1 MTFSRSCLVAVLAA
15 LAACAPVRPPVAQP
29 PAAAPPIAAP
39 ASTMTPTPT
48 PPAPPAVPAPTAEAA
63 APVAA
68 PSPPAAP
75 SLPAPPAALRK
86 PIAAVAPAPAKVALP
101 AAPKPAAEPAP
112 APAEAA
118 LELRGRFALTAGRGQ
133 ALVPGELVD
142 SVVYYVPAAGAP
154 RPRAGRFNVYTL
166 NRDFK
171 PAALAVPI
179 GSTVRFVNQDEVR
192 HNVFSVTPG
201 SNFDL
206 GYQAPGQSADEVLN
220 RAGVVLVSCNV
231 HRSMET
237 DVLVVPSAY
246 AAKVGAD
253 GRFVLR
259 GLPAG
264 AGKLYFWNPRGALGV
279 KPITLPAS
287 GEVSVTVQAVR
298 PRVLTEIDV
307 GSAP

>member
-1 MTFSRSCLVAVLAA
+1 MNLHRSCLLGALAA
-15 LAACAPVRPPVAQP
+15 LSACAPVRAPVAPP
-29 PAAAPPIAAP
+29 PAP
-39 ASTMTPTPT
+39 AVQVPESRMTTP
-48 PPAPPAVPAPTAEAA
+48 PPAPPAPTPAA
-63 APVAA
+63 APAAVAA
-68 PSPPAAP
+68 PPSPAR
-75 SLPAPPAALRK
+75 SPAPPRATHKSATVASRAPSK
-86 PIAAVAPAPAKVALP
+86 SAVLP
-101 AAPKPAAEPAP
+101 PPKPAA
-112 APAEAA
+112 AA
-118 LELRGRFALTAGRGQ
+118 SDATLELRGRLTLTAGRGQ

-154 RPRAGRFNVYTL
+154 RPRAGRFNIYTL

-171 PAALAVPI
+171 PAAMAVPI

-201 SNFDL
+201 STFDL
-206 GYQAPGQSADEVLN
+206 GYQAPGQSVDQVLN

-259 GLPAG
+259 GIPAG
-264 AGKLYFWNPRGALGV
+264 TGRLYYWNPRGALGAKAV
-279 KPITLPAS
+279 TLPIS
-287 GEVSVTVQAVR
+287 GDVAVTVQAVR

-307 GSAP
+307 GSRP

>member
-1 MTFSRSCLVAVLAA
+1 M
-15 LAACAPVRPPVAQP
+15 PPP
-29 PAAAPPIAAP
+29 
-39 ASTMTPTPT
+39 
-48 PPAPPAVPAPTAEAA
+48 
-63 APVAA
+63 
-68 PSPPAAP
+68 
-75 SLPAPPAALRK
+75 
-86 PIAAVAPAPAKVALP
+86 
-101 AAPKPAAEPAP
+101 PKPAAA
-112 APAEAA
+112 ASDAA
-118 LELRGRFALTAGRGQ
+118 LELRGRLTLTAGRGQ
-133 ALVPGELVD
+133 ELVPGELVD

-154 RPRAGRFNVYTL
+154 RPHAGRFNIYTI

-171 PAALAVPI
+171 PAAMAVPI

-201 SNFDL
+201 STFDL
-206 GYQAPGQSADEVLN
+206 GYQAPGQSADQVLN

-259 GLPAG
+259 GVPAG
-264 AGKLYFWNPRGALGV
+264 AGKLYYWNPRGVLGARA
-279 KPITLPAS
+279 ITLPAS
-287 GEVSVTVQAVR
+287 GEVAVTVQAVR

>member
-1 MTFSRSCLVAVLAA
+1 MNFHRSCLLGALAA
-15 LAACAPVRPPVAQP
+15 LAACAPVRAPVAP
-29 PAAAPPIAAP
+29 PPAPAVQAPESRMTTPPPAPSTAHPAPAASPAVAAAP
-39 ASTMTPTPT
+39 
-48 PPAPPAVPAPTAEAA
+48 
-63 APVAA
+63 
-68 PSPPAAP
+68 
-75 SLPAPPAALRK
+75 
-86 PIAAVAPAPAKVALP
+86 AVAPPPPPARSPAPSRATRKPATVAPRAPAK
-101 AAPKPAAEPAP
+101 AAVPPPPKPAA
-112 APAEAA
+112 AA
-118 LELRGRFALTAGRGQ
+118 SAATLELRGRLTLTAGRGQ

-154 RPRAGRFNVYTL
+154 RPHAGRFNIYTI

-171 PAALAVPI
+171 PAAMAVPI

-201 SNFDL
+201 STFDL

-259 GLPAG
+259 GVPAG
-264 AGKLYFWNPRGALGV
+264 AGKLYYWNPRGVLGARAV
-279 KPITLPAS
+279 TLPAN
-287 GEVSVTVQAVR
+287 GEVTVTVQAVR

>member
-1 MTFSRSCLVAVLAA
+1 MNFHRSCLLGALAA
-15 LAACAPVRPPVAQP
+15 LAACAPVRAPVAPPPVPTVQTPESRATTP
-29 PAAAPPIAAP
+29 SPAPSAAPHAAPTAAAPTVATVPAVAPPSLPEPAAPPETRKPVAVAARAPSKTAVLSPNPAAA
-39 ASTMTPTPT
+39 ASD
-48 PPAPPAVPAPTAEAA
+48 
-63 APVAA
+63 
-68 PSPPAAP
+68 
-75 SLPAPPAALRK
+75 
-86 PIAAVAPAPAKVALP
+86 
-101 AAPKPAAEPAP
+101 
-112 APAEAA
+112 AA
-118 LELRGRFALTAGRGQ
+118 LELRGRLSLTAGRGQ

-142 SVVYYVPAAGAP
+142 SVVYYVPASGAP
-154 RPRAGRFNVYTL
+154 RPRAGRFNIYTL

-171 PAALAVPI
+171 PAAMAVPI

-201 SNFDL
+201 SSFDL
-206 GYQAPGQSADEVLN
+206 GYQAPGQSADQVLN

-259 GLPAG
+259 GIPAG
-264 AGKLYFWNPRGALGV
+264 AGKLYYWNPRGALGA
-279 KPITLPAS
+279 KAITLPAS
-287 GEVSVTVQAVR
+287 GEVAVTMQAVR

>member
-1 MTFSRSCLVAVLAA
+1 M
-15 LAACAPVRPPVAQP
+15 
-29 PAAAPPIAAP
+29 
-39 ASTMTPTPT
+39 
-48 PPAPPAVPAPTAEAA
+48 
-63 APVAA
+63 
-68 PSPPAAP
+68 
-75 SLPAPPAALRK
+75 
-86 PIAAVAPAPAKVALP
+86 
-101 AAPKPAAEPAP
+101 
-112 APAEAA
+112 
-118 LELRGRFALTAGRGQ
+118 
-133 ALVPGELVD
+133 PGELID
-142 SVVYYVPAAGAP
+142 SVVYYVPDAGAP
-154 RPRAGRFNVYTL
+154 RPQVGRFNIYTL

-171 PAALAVPI
+171 PAAMAVPI
-179 GSTVRFVNQDEVR
+179 GSTARFVNQDEVR

-201 SNFDL
+201 NAFDL
-206 GYQAPGQSADEVLN
+206 GYQAPGQSADQVLN

-264 AGKLYFWNPRGALGV
+264 AGQLYYWNPRGVLGAKAV
-279 KPITLPAS
+279 ALPAS
-287 GEVSVTVQAVR
+287 GEVNVTMQAVR

>member
-1 MTFSRSCLVAVLAA
+1 MNLHRSCLLAA
-15 LAACAPVRPPVAQP
+15 LVVLAACAPVRAPVTPTPAPTVHAPESRPTTPPPAP
-29 PAAAPPIAAP
+29 SAAPIPAPAAAPAAVATAP
-39 ASTMTPTPT
+39 AMTP
-48 PPAPPAVPAPTAEAA
+48 PP
-63 APVAA
+63 
-68 PSPPAAP
+68 PPAAP
-75 SLPAPPAALRK
+75 RPARK
-86 PIAAVAPAPAKVALP
+86 PVAAARRAPSKAAVPPQA
-101 AAPKPAAEPAP
+101 KPAAATSD
-112 APAEAA
+112 AT
-118 LELRGRFALTAGRGQ
+118 LELRGRLTLTAGRGQ

-154 RPRAGRFNVYTL
+154 RPRAGRFKIYTI

-171 PAALAVPI
+171 PAAMAVPI

-201 SNFDL
+201 STFDL

-259 GLPAG
+259 GVPAG
-264 AGKLYFWNPRGALGV
+264 SGKLYYWNPRGVLGAKAV
-279 KPITLPAS
+279 TLPAS
-287 GEVSVTVQAVR
+287 ADVAVTVQAVR

>member
-1 MTFSRSCLVAVLAA
+1 MNFHRSCLLSTLAA
-15 LAACAPVRPPVAQP
+15 LAACAPVRAPV
-29 PAAAPPIAAP
+29 
-39 ASTMTPTPT
+39 T
-48 PPAPPAVPAPTAEAA
+48 PAPTVQASESRMTTPSPASSA
-63 APVAA
+63 TPAP
-68 PSPPAAP
+68 PPAAP
-75 SLPAPPAALRK
+75 TIAVVAAAAAAVPATAPPAPAAPPVTRK
-86 PIAAVAPAPAKVALP
+86 PAAVAASAPSKAVVP
-101 AAPKPAAEPAP
+101 TPKPAA
-112 APAEAA
+112 AESDAT
-118 LELRGRFALTAGRGQ
+118 LELRGRLTLTAGRGQ

-142 SVVYYVPAAGAP
+142 SVVYYVPDAGAR
-154 RPRAGRFNVYTL
+154 RPRAGRFNIYTL

-171 PAALAVPI
+171 PAAMAVPI

-201 SNFDL
+201 NTFDL
-206 GYQAPGQSADEVLN
+206 GYQAPGQSADQVLN

-259 GLPAG
+259 GVPAG
-264 AGKLYFWNPRGALGV
+264 GGKLYYWNPRGALGA
-279 KPITLPAS
+279 KAITLPAS

>member
-1 MTFSRSCLVAVLAA
+1 MNFHRSCLLGALAA
-15 LAACAPVRPPVAQP
+15 LAACAPVRAPVAPPPVPTVQTP
-29 PAAAPPIAAP
+29 E
-39 ASTMTPTPT
+39 SRTTMPS
-48 PPAPPAVPAPTAEAA
+48 PAPSVAPAPTAVTPTAAA
-63 APVAA
+63 APTTATVPAVAQ
-68 PSPPAAP
+68 P
-75 SLPAPPAALRK
+75 SLPTPTAPPVGRK
-86 PIAAVAPAPAKVALP
+86 PAPVVAHASSPP
-101 AAPKPAAEPAP
+101 PKPAAA
-112 APAEAA
+112 AGEAT
-118 LELRGRFALTAGRGQ
+118 LELRGRLTLVAGRGQ
-133 ALVPGELVD
+133 ALVPGELID
-142 SVVYYVPAAGAP
+142 SVVYYVPDAGAP
-154 RPRAGRFNVYTL
+154 RPQAGRFNIYTL

-171 PAALAVPI
+171 PAAMAVPI

-201 SNFDL
+201 SSFDL

-264 AGKLYFWNPRGALGV
+264 AGKLYYWNPRGALGV
-279 KPITLPAS
+279 KAIMLPAS
-287 GEVSVTVQAVR
+287 GQVSVTVQAVR

-307 GSAP
+307 GNAP

>member
-1 MTFSRSCLVAVLAA
+1 MNFHRSCLLGTLAA
-15 LAACAPVRPPVAQP
+15 LAACAPVRAPV
-29 PAAAPPIAAP
+29 
-39 ASTMTPTPT
+39 T
-48 PPAPPAVPAPTAEAA
+48 PAPTVQASGSRMTTPSPASSAAPSQTPVASTAATASTVSAAAQPSLPTPA
-63 APVAA
+63 APVTRKPATVAASA
-68 PSPPAAP
+68 PS
-75 SLPAPPAALRK
+75 K
-86 PIAAVAPAPAKVALP
+86 AVVPT
-101 AAPKPAAEPAP
+101 PKPAA
-112 APAEAA
+112 AESEAT
-118 LELRGRFALTAGRGQ
+118 LELRGRLTLTAGRGQ
-133 ALVPGELVD
+133 ALIPGELVD
-142 SVVYYVPAAGAP
+142 SVVYYVPDAGAR
-154 RPRAGRFNVYTL
+154 RPRAGRFNIYTL

-171 PAALAVPI
+171 PAAMAVPI

-201 SNFDL
+201 NAFDL
-206 GYQAPGQSADEVLN
+206 GYQAPGQSADQVLN

-264 AGKLYFWNPRGALGV
+264 AGQLYYWNPRGVLGAKAV
-279 KPITLPAS
+279 ALPAS